1 MPEKVAALSTSE
13 FSHLIELGLRNN
25 NYLGKSDNLFPF
37 CTMVQYY
44 LLWVQKVYRVYK
56 IETSCTWV
64 MLVVHDSGHT
74 DVSCYGQ
81 NQELKLIRKT
91 IIGSGK
97 CNKMYFKV
105 ALSST
110 LD

>member
-1 MPEKVAALSTSE
+1 
-13 FSHLIELGLRNN
+13 
-25 NYLGKSDNLFPF
+25 
-37 CTMVQYY
+37 
-44 LLWVQKVYRVYK
+44 
-56 IETSCTWV
+56 

-97 CNKMYFKV
+97 WNKMYFKV
-105 ALSST
+105 SLSST
-110 LD
+110 LDWDL